1 MNAPTAVKSR
11 AASPIYTLVVL
22 ALLFLA
28 AWLPRVLQLD
38 TFVTIDERRW
48 LTRSANYYTAI
59 THNDL
64 SSTAQTDH
72 PGVTVMWAGALG
84 YLTEYPEYAQESPGQ
99 LQFNR
104 FEFWINEYTE
114 HKLLDLLVAG
124 RWWIVLS
131 ISLLLAL
138 SFLPLRE
145 VFDAKLAAVAVVF
158 MAWDPFQIALSRFLH
173 LDGLLTVLL
182 TFSLLTFIAWVLG
195 QQKSRYLVISGITF
209 GLAAL
214 TKMPAVFLAP
224 GVSVLALL
232 AIANSYKHGDAR
244 VGRILFG
251 VLIWGVIAVCT
262 FALLWPALWLDPI
275 GVITKLVIGARTYV
289 AGHELPNFFMG
300 EITQDPGPF
309 FYPVAYLFRTTPIT
323 LLGLAAAFIATTKKK
338 WPVDTDSR
346 RLAVIGLAFFA
357 ILFTAGMMTAAKKFD
372 RYLLPVFPALDIVAA
387 LGWAAIA
394 RYSVHWWCQRRTP
407 KENLPA
413 PQAVRKTSLLVA
425 GILAVVVLLQGLFA
439 FNNFPYYLTY
449 YNPIMGDI
457 QKASEML
464 MVGWGE
470 GLDQAAAWI
479 NEQEDGDEANV
490 VAWYEV
496 GPFSYYLDSDK
507 QPLWYWLPDFWFE
520 ADYAITYINQ
530 WQRELPD
537 RETIAFFESL
547 EPVHTVS
554 LKGLEMAKI
563 YDLRD
568 VPPPAFTSISTSSA
582 AQCNDH
588 LVLSAYQQERDS
600 LLPGDST
607 NITLFLKT
615 LSPIEENHQFLA
627 RLQGDSGETVW
638 EFEQAVGIAADLLP
652 FNQIEH
658 VVLDIVIPLDA
669 AEDVYRLSIVCL
681 ESEINKGIANNQT
694 SDDVSGVSHNV
705 TTISVLPMN
714 VVDLEAEWAGYELK
728 ALRHQPKVAQGYP
741 LKIILFAGGDIDGT
755 AKVSMR
761 LLDADGGII
770 AQYDQTLETEMQFPL
785 RIPDELAPDR
795 YDIAVIIYEPEN
807 LNPIPDIHGNELIP
821 LSKVEVIPR

>member
-48 LTRSANYYTAI
+48 LTRSANYFTAI

-64 SSTAQTDH
+64 SSTTQTDH

-99 LQFNR
+99 LQLNR

-138 SFLPLRE
+138 SFFPLRE
-145 VFDAKLAAVAVVF
+145 MFDARLAAACVLF
-158 MAWDPFQIALSRFLH
+158 MAWDPFHIALSRFLH

-182 TFSLLTFIAWVLG
+182 TFSLLTFIAWILG

-224 GVSVLALL
+224 GVGVLALL
-232 AIANSYKHGDAR
+232 AIANNYKHGDAR

-262 FALLWPALWLDPI
+262 FVLLWPALWLDPI
-275 GVITKLVIGARTYV
+275 GVITKLITGARTYV

-300 EITQDPGPF
+300 ERTKDPGPF
-309 FYPVAYLFRTTPIT
+309 FYPIAYLFRTTPIT

-357 ILFTAGMMTAAKKFD
+357 LLFTLGMMTAAKKFD
-372 RYLLPVFPALDIVAA
+372 RYLLPIFPALDIVAA

-394 RYSVHWWCQRRTP
+394 RYSVHWWRQRRAP
-407 KENLPA
+407 KEYLTA
-413 PQAVRKTSLLVA
+413 LQTVRKTSLPAA

-449 YNPIMGDI
+449 YNPIMGGI

-479 NEQEDGDEANV
+479 NEQEDGDEAKV

-496 GPFSYYLDSDK
+496 GPFSYYLDSDNR
-507 QPLWYWLPDFWFE
+507 PLWYGLPDFWFE
-520 ADYAITYINQ
+520 ADYAVTYINQ
-530 WQRELPD
+530 WQRGIPD
-537 RETIAFFESL
+537 RKTIAFFESL

-554 LKGLEMAKI
+554 LNGFEMAKI

-568 VPPPAFTSISTSSA
+568 VPPPAFTNISTSNA
-582 AQCNDH
+582 AKCNDH
-588 LVLSAYQQERDS
+588 LALSAYQQERDS
-600 LLPGDST
+600 LPPGDST

-615 LSPIEENHQFLA
+615 LSPIEESHQFLA
-627 RLQGDSGETVW
+627 RLQGDSGKTVW
-638 EFEQAVGIAADLLP
+638 EFEQVVGIAAYLLP
-652 FNQIEH
+652 INQIEH
-658 VVLDIVIPLDA
+658 VVLDIVIPTDA
-669 AEDVYRLSIVCL
+669 AEGAYTLSIVCL
-681 ESEINKGIANNQT
+681 ESEISKGVANNQT
-694 SDDVSGVSHNV
+694 NDDVSGVSHDV

-714 VVDLEAEWAGYELK
+714 VVDLEAGWEGYELE
-728 ALRHQPKVAQGYP
+728 ALRHQPKVTQGDP
-741 LKIILFAGGDIDGT
+741 LKIFLFAGGDIDGT
-755 AKVSMR
+755 TKVSMR
-761 LLDADGGII
+761 LLDADGGTI

-785 RIPDELAPDR
+785 SIPDELTPGR

-821 LSKVEVIPR
+821 LSTVEVIPR